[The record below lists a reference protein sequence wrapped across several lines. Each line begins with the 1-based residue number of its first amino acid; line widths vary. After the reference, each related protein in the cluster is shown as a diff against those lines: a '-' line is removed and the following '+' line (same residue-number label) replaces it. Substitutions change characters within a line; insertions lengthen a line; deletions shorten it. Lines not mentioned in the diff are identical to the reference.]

1 MRLTVLVLVVFF
13 ALAANAAHLAFPGV
27 FYDQFGFSSLNTNNA
42 GGEGTLPFGDP
53 GAKEFPNQPEQLGYP
68 YLTTGW
74 TDGLGGK
81 WPGQVTNRG
90 VDPVRN
96 TVNNRGWG
104 HSSSS
109 TTSGSSGGAA
119 SGSGFALYET
129 KFPQRTKLK
138 KSEFIATDLTS
149 TSDSNGLFPTLL
161 ALVLVIGMVL
171 F

>member
-1 MRLTVLVLVVFF
+1 MKLAVLVFVVFF

-42 GGEGTLPFGDP
+42 GGEATLPLGEP
-53 GAKEFPNQPEQLGYP
+53 GNSGFANQPQDNGFP
-68 YLTTGW
+68 SVTTGW

-81 WPGQVTNRG
+81 WPGQMTNRG
-90 VDPVRN
+90 VDPVRG

-161 ALVLVIGMVL
+161 ALVLVL
-171 F
+171 